1 MHVVCMQCVSSILLL
16 YGLDLESVNN
26 IIMIGSDEIWS
37 TIYPIAMKVNP
48 RERDFL
54 KQHPSPL
61 WNRVDNHR
69 HNWHDVTNYD
79 VIVQTLC
86 ERTAVSLE

>member
-26 IIMIGSDEIWS
+26 IIMIGSDEIGS

-48 RERDFL
+48 REQKFL
-54 KQHPSPL
+54 MQHPSPPPCGTGL
-61 WNRVDNHR
+61 TIIDITGTMLLTMMLLYR
-69 HNWHDVTNYD
+69 
-79 VIVQTLC
+79 LC
-86 ERTAVSLE
+86 